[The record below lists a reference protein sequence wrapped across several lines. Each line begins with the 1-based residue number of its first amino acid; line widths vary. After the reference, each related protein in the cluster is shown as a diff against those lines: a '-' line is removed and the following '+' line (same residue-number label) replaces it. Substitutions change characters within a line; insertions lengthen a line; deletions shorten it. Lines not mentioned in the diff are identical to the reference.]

1 MLLRSNSPF
10 LIFLYES
17 LYLPMYHA
25 LPRDL
30 AFPSHSFPQ
39 SAPAKFILSKGNGA
53 FLFYFTF
60 LTGNHLSM

>member
-1 MLLRSNSPF
+1 
-10 LIFLYES
+10 
-17 LYLPMYHA
+17 MYHA

-39 SAPAKFILSKGNGA
+39 SAPAKFILSKDNGA